1 MFEFRCGW
9 FPRGMAYIRTPRG
22 DRVTFTD
29 GTATVDDPDL
39 AAALREVPEVF
50 RIVQVSG
57 PEPDSSADPP
67 RPPAR
72 RSGRSRTR

>member
-1 MFEFRCGW
+1 MFVFHCER
-9 FPRGMAYIRTPRG
+9 FPSGVAYIRTPRG
-22 DRVTFTD
+22 DRITFTD
-29 GTATVDDPDL
+29 GAATVDDPDL

-57 PEPDSSADPP
+57 PEPDPSADPP